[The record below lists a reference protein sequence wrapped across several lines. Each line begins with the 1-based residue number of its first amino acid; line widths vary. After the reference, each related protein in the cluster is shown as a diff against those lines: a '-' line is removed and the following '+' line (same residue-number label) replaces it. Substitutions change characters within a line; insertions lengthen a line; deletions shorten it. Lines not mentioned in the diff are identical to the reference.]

1 MSLTKIIATYGPSIE
16 TYATLKA
23 LALSG
28 MNCIRINTA
37 HASQESLEKIVSM
50 RNSIESE
57 TGQIVSI
64 MVDLK
69 GEELRIL
76 TKNGDIAI
84 INGKEYQISDKTFR
98 SWDIAI
104 NLEKSIEVIRPGDL
118 LVAMD
123 GRIKLEVN
131 EVKDGVL
138 TTVALTSGTLKNMG
152 RLNIPGRYVPLAS
165 VTEKDKEFLELA
177 INNQIEFCAMSFVQS
192 ARQINE
198 LHDLIMEMKGNM
210 KIIAKIETKRALDNI
225 KEIVAVSDL
234 IMVAR
239 GDLGV
244 EVPLSEVSMAQKEI
258 IMAAHKNGVP
268 TIVATQILESMISSE
283 SPTRAEV
290 SDITNA
296 ILDNAD
302 ALMLSEETAVGKFP
316 NQAVQTLSTIAEYV
330 EKKVIHFPG
339 PDEYFGNR
347 VTFSISRATRVISD
361 EVSSDA
367 IIVITRT
374 GNTAR
379 MVSAVRPSMKI
390 VAAVPHRLIAGFTT
404 LLRGV
409 IPVIIDSQPPEN
421 ITIQKIIEQ
430 IRQSGIISTGNR
442 IVVTSGIPEMIFG
455 GTTEV
460 KVMTVGDVVGRGFG
474 SGVNLKGKL
483 TMAPDYSGDII
494 LIKDMID
501 FSRLAGKKGII
512 TESQLKREE
521 LDKLKALNITTLSGT
536 VLFRK
541 LGNDNI
547 ISVDIETGVIY
558 S

>member
-16 TYATLKA
+16 TYTTLKA

-57 TGQIVSI
+57 TGKIVSI

-123 GRIKLEVN
+123 GRIKFEVN

-177 INNQIEFCAMSFVQS
+177 IKNQIEFCAMSFVQS
-192 ARQINE
+192 ARQIND
-198 LHDLIMEMKGNM
+198 LHDIIMEMKGNM